1 MTHDQIFEF
10 ANGFA
15 LLGWLPLII
24 APRWKWTSKI
34 VIGFVVLILSLIYF
48 YLFFKSLGFIEPS
61 DFSSLRSVM
70 AMFTNPGAVV
80 MGWVH
85 YLAFDLIVGWWITRD
100 AQKESIG
107 HLWIVPSLLLT
118 FILGPLGLL
127 SYLIVRTIKT
137 RRYPV

>member
-1 MTHDQIFEF
+1 MTHDQIFDY
-10 ANGFA
+10 ANGLA
-15 LLGWLPLII
+15 SLGWLVLIF
-24 APRWKWTSKI
+24 APNWKWTGKI
-34 VIGFVVLILSLIYF
+34 VIGLIVVLLSLIYF

-70 AMFTNPGAVV
+70 GMFTNPGAVV

-85 YLAFDLIVGWWITRD
+85 YLAFDLMVGWWMTRD
-100 AQKESIG
+100 AHNEGVG

-127 SYLIVRTIKT
+127 CYLVIRTIKT
-137 RRYPV
+137 KSYPL